1 MIITNA
7 SPSGIVNGVTF
18 TGSVSSGFLN
28 ITTSALLLSYHWTQ
42 VSTGENQLVWLQPAP
57 STANRTQRRVPV
69 AVAATNHPSVIQVVG
84 GVWGE
89 GLGFFSQGSNV
100 YKAEYFSRNGAWL
113 VNITRCTNVTNTSQ
127 VLSHNTATSGF
138 LGGIGIS
145 VVLPADPFLMTLT
158 GGTHTRQ
165 AFQAN
170 IMTNQSS
177 STSLS
182 LDGNSSVNGY
192 LVRQAA
198 ATPTNSLKLGLNN
211 GSYHCI
217 NRGNFALSD
226 GTAWKLNYLSFDQTL
241 WWLYLQKI

>member
-7 SPSGIVNGVTF
+7 SPSGVVNGVTF
-18 TGSVSSGFLN
+18 TGSVAGGLLS

-42 VSTGENQLVWLQPAP
+42 TSTGENQLSWLQPAP

-69 AVAATNHPSVIQVVG
+69 DVAATSHPSVLQAAA

-89 GLGFFSQGSNV
+89 GLGFFSQGTNV

-113 VNITRCTNVTNTSQ
+113 VNINRCTNVTNTSQ

-145 VVLPADPFLMTLT
+145 VAVPADPLILSLT
-158 GGTHTRQ
+158 SGTHTRQ
-165 AFQAN
+165 AMQAN
-170 IMTNQSS
+170 IMSNQPVAS
-177 STSLS
+177 SLS
-182 LDGNSSVNGY
+182 LDGTAGNNGY
-192 LVRQAA
+192 LIRQPVAA
-198 ATPTNSLKLGLNN
+198 PTNSIKLGICNA
-211 GSYHCI
+211 SYPCL

-226 GTAWKLNYLSFDQTL
+226 GTAWKLSFLSFKETL
-241 WWLYLQKI
+241 WWIYLQKI